1 MPHTLPDL
9 ANSAEEAPD
18 TTMDLD
24 KSRVN
29 LEDLRRQEKLRKDE
43 EKYETWVVSDD
54 IYPGLSFSVKICHR
68 KMQLCLSIPRVSDT
82 TLFK

>member
-1 MPHTLPDL
+1 MPRTLPDL

-29 LEDLRRQEKLRKDE
+29 LEDLQRQEKLRKDE
-43 EKYETWVVSDD
+43 EKYETWVVSAD
-54 IYPGLSFSVKICHR
+54 IFLGLSLDLK
-68 KMQLCLSIPRVSDT
+68 KLCLSSPRVPT
-82 TLFK
+82 HH